1 MSSSLWAVSYKGMRT
16 VAGIF
21 AFAVLAGCGADPSM
35 PQYMQALPR
44 TEEETLRVCEE
55 IRHELGEDAQVERV
69 EDYFFVA
76 TNDTLPSFIQYK
88 ATIARV
94 YRYLYQD
101 YFTQRPEKPIRVYLF
116 KDKTSYDGYCR
127 STYEKPPST
136 PYGFYMSRERKM
148 VMNISTGTG
157 TLAHELVHPLLAED
171 FPGVPSWFN
180 EGFASLFEQS
190 GERGGKMV
198 GFLNWRLPKLKQ
210 MLKIGKGTP
219 LAELMKTTTEQ
230 FYGEDDRGVNYATA
244 RYLCLY
250 LQEKKQLIP
259 FFQDFKATAKE
270 DPTGAL
276 AFKRVTGMTPAQI
289 ESSWREWVLSLKY
302 QD

>member
-1 MSSSLWAVSYKGMRT
+1 MRT
-16 VAGIF
+16 YAGI
-21 AFAVLAGCGADPSM
+21 VLLGLLAGCGVDPSV
-35 PQYMQALPR
+35 PQYMQDLPR
-44 TEEETLRVCEE
+44 TEEETLRVCDE
-55 IRHELGEDAQVERV
+55 IRRELGDDTQVERV
-69 EDYFFVA
+69 EDFFFVA
-76 TNDTLPSFIQYK
+76 SNDSLQSFVQYK

-94 YRYLYQD
+94 YRYLYED
-101 YFTQRPEKPIRVYLF
+101 YFTRKPEKPIRVYLF
-116 KDKTSYDGYCR
+116 RDKTSYDVYCR
-127 STYEKPPST
+127 SNYEKPPST
-136 PYGFYMSRERKM
+136 PYGFYMSKERKM

-180 EGFASLFEQS
+180 EGFASLYEQS

-198 GFLNWRLPKLKQ
+198 GFVNWRLPKLKQ
-210 MLKIGKGTP
+210 VLKIGKGIA
-219 LAELMKTTTEQ
+219 LADLMKTTTEQ

-250 LQEKKQLIP
+250 LQEKKLLIP
-259 FFQDFKATAKE
+259 FFKEFKKSAKE

-276 AFKRVTGMTPAQI
+276 AFERATGKKPA
-289 ESSWREWVLSLKY
+289 ELDPAWREWVLGLKY

>member
-1 MSSSLWAVSYKGMRT
+1 MRT
-16 VAGIF
+16 LAASAALLGL
-21 AFAVLAGCGADPSM
+21 LAGCGVDPSV
-35 PQYMQALPR
+35 PQYMLDLPR

-55 IRHELGEDAQVERV
+55 IRHELGEDTHVERV

-76 TNDTLPSFIQYK
+76 SNDSTPKFIEYK

-94 YRYLYQD
+94 YRYLYED
-101 YFTQRPEKPIRVYLF
+101 YFTRRPEKPIRVYLF
-116 KDKTSYDGYCR
+116 RDKTSYDLYCR

-136 PYGFYMSRERKM
+136 PYGFYMSKERKM

-190 GERGGKMV
+190 GERNGKMV
-198 GFLNWRLPKLKQ
+198 GFVNWRLPKLKQ
-210 MLKIGKGTP
+210 ILKIGRGIP
-219 LAELMKTTTEQ
+219 LGDLMKTTTEQ

-259 FFQDFKATAKE
+259 FFQEFKKTAKE
-270 DPTGAL
+270 DPSGAL
-276 AFKRVTGMTPAQI
+276 AFERATGKKPA
-289 ESSWREWVLSLKY
+289 ELDPAWREWVLSLRY

>member
-1 MSSSLWAVSYKGMRT
+1 MRKLALT
-16 VAGIF
+16 VAL
-21 AFAVLAGCGADPSM
+21 ALAAGCGVDPSV
-35 PQYMQALPR
+35 PQYMQDLPR

-55 IRHELGEDAQVERV
+55 IRRELGESALVERV

-76 TNDTLPSFIQYK
+76 TNDSMKNFIQYK

-94 YRYLYQD
+94 VRYLYED
-101 YFTQRPEKPIRVYLF
+101 YFTRKPEKPIRVYLF
-116 KDKTSYDGYCR
+116 RDKTTYDVYCR
-127 STYEKPPST
+127 SWYEKPPAT

-157 TLAHELVHPLLAED
+157 TLAHELVHPLLSED

-190 GERGGKMV
+190 GPRGGKMV
-198 GFLNWRLPKLKQ
+198 GFVNWRLPKLKT
-210 MLKIGKGTP
+210 MLKINKGVP
-219 LAELMKTTTEQ
+219 LADLMKTTTEQ

-250 LQEKKQLIP
+250 LQEHEQLIP
-259 FFQDFKATAKE
+259 FFKEFKATAKE

-276 AFKRVTGMTPAQI
+276 ALEKATGKKPAELEPI
-289 ESSWREWVLSLKY
+289 WRDWVLSLAY
-302 QD
+302 RD

>member
-1 MSSSLWAVSYKGMRT
+1 MRT
-16 VAGIF
+16 IAGVVLL
-21 AFAVLAGCGADPSM
+21 ALLAGCGVDPAV
-35 PQYMQALPR
+35 PQYMQDLPR

-55 IRHELGEDAQVERV
+55 IRRELGEDTQVERV

-76 TNDTLPSFIQYK
+76 SNDSLQSFVQYK

-94 YRYLYQD
+94 YRYLYED
-101 YFTQRPEKPIRVYLF
+101 YFTRKPEKPIRVYLF
-116 KDKTSYDGYCR
+116 KDKTTYDIYCR

-180 EGFASLFEQS
+180 EGFASLYEQS

-219 LAELMKTTTEQ
+219 LADLMKTTTEQ

-250 LQEKKQLIP
+250 LQEHKQLIP
-259 FFQDFKATAKE
+259 YFKEFKATAKE

-276 AFKRVTGMTPAQI
+276 AFEKVTGKKPA
-289 ESSWREWVLSLKY
+289 ELEPAWREWVLGQKY

>member
-1 MSSSLWAVSYKGMRT
+1 MRT
-16 VAGIF
+16 VAG
-21 AFAVLAGCGADPSM
+21 ALLTVVLAGCSFDTSM
-35 PQYMQALPR
+35 PQYMQDLPR

-55 IRHELGEDAQVERV
+55 IRRELGEDTQVERV
-69 EDYFFVA
+69 EDFFFVA
-76 TNDTLPSFIQYK
+76 SNDTSQSFLQYK
-88 ATIARV
+88 ATIMRV
-94 YRYLYQD
+94 YRYLYED
-101 YFTQRPEKPIRVYLF
+101 YFARRPEKPIRVYLF
-116 KDKTSYDGYCR
+116 KDKGTYDRYCR

-190 GERGGKMV
+190 GEREGKMV
-198 GFLNWRLPKLKQ
+198 GFVNWRLPKLKQ
-210 MLKIGKGTP
+210 MLKIGRGTA
-219 LAELMKTTTEQ
+219 LSDLMRTTTEQ

-250 LQEKKQLIP
+250 LQEKKLLIP
-259 FFQDFKATAKE
+259 FFQEFKKTAKE
-270 DPTGAL
+270 DPTGAS
-276 AFKRVTGMTPAQI
+276 AFERATGKKPA
-289 ESSWREWVLSLKY
+289 ELDPHWREWVLSLRY

>member
-1 MSSSLWAVSYKGMRT
+1 MRT
-16 VAGIF
+16 AIGS
-21 AFAVLAGCGADPSM
+21 VLILLAAGCGFDTSV
-35 PQYMQALPR
+35 PQYMQDLPR
-44 TEEETLRVCEE
+44 TEEETLRVCDE
-55 IRHELGEDAQVERV
+55 IRRELGDDTQVERV

-76 TNDTLPSFIQYK
+76 SNDTPQRFIQYK
-88 ATIARV
+88 ATITRV
-94 YRYLYQD
+94 FRYLYED
-101 YFTQRPEKPIRVYLF
+101 YFSRRPEKPIRVYLF
-116 KDKTSYDGYCR
+116 KDKGSYDRYCR

-148 VMNISTGTG
+148 VMNILTGTG

-180 EGFASLFEQS
+180 EGFASLFEES

-198 GFLNWRLPKLKQ
+198 GFVNWRLPKLKQ
-210 MLKIGKGTP
+210 MLKIGKGVP
-219 LAELMKTTTEQ
+219 LADLMKTTTEQ

-259 FFQDFKATAKE
+259 FFQHFKATAKE

-276 AFKRVTGMTPAQI
+276 AFEKATGRKPAELDPI
-289 ESSWREWVLSLKY
+289 WREWVMSLKY

>member
-1 MSSSLWAVSYKGMRT
+1 MSMRT
-16 VAGIF
+16 F
-21 AFAVLAGCGADPSM
+21 ALSALFALAAGCGVDPSV
-35 PQYMQALPR
+35 PQYMLDLPR

-76 TNDTLPSFIQYK
+76 SNDSLQKFVEYK
-88 ATIARV
+88 TTVTRV
-94 YRYLYQD
+94 FRYLSED
-101 YFTQRPEKPIRVYLF
+101 YFTRKPEKPIRVYLF
-116 KDKTSYDGYCR
+116 RDKTSYDSYCR
-127 STYEKPPST
+127 ATYDKPPST

-157 TLAHELVHPLLAED
+157 TLAHELVHPLLSED

-198 GFLNWRLPKLKQ
+198 GFVNWRLPKLKQ
-210 MLKIGKGTP
+210 LLKINKAIP
-219 LAELMKTTTEQ
+219 LADLMKTTTEQ
-230 FYGEDDRGVNYATA
+230 FYGEDDRGVHYATA
-244 RYLCLY
+244 RYLCLF
-250 LQEKKQLIP
+250 LQERQWLIP
-259 FFQDFKATAKE
+259 FFKEFKATAKE
-270 DPTGAL
+270 DPTGA
-276 AFKRVTGMTPAQI
+276 AAMKKITGMAPA
-289 ESSWREWVLSLKY
+289 ELEPSWRDWVLGLRY

>member
-1 MSSSLWAVSYKGMRT
+1 MRT
-16 VAGIF
+16 VAGAILTV
-21 AFAVLAGCGADPSM
+21 VLAGCSIDNSV
-35 PQYMQALPR
+35 PQYMQDLPR

-55 IRHELGEDAQVERV
+55 IRRELGEDTQVERV

-76 TNDTLPSFIQYK
+76 SNDSSQSFLQYK
-88 ATIARV
+88 ATIIRV
-94 YRYLYQD
+94 YRYLYED
-101 YFTQRPEKPIRVYLF
+101 FFERKPEKPIRVYLF
-116 KDKTSYDGYCR
+116 KDKGSYDRYCR

-198 GFLNWRLPKLKQ
+198 GFVNWRLPKLKQ
-210 MLKIGKGTP
+210 MLKIGRATP
-219 LAELMKTTTEQ
+219 LSDLMRTTTEQ

-250 LQEKKQLIP
+250 LQETKQLIP
-259 FFQDFKATAKE
+259 FFQEFKKTAKE

-276 AFKRVTGMTPAQI
+276 AFERATGRKPGDI
-289 ESSWREWVLSLKY
+289 DPHWREWVLGLRY

>member
-1 MSSSLWAVSYKGMRT
+1 MRIHAAT
-16 VAGIF
+16 A
-21 AFAVLAGCGADPSM
+21 ALLALLAGCYVDPAV
-35 PQYMQALPR
+35 PQYMQDLPR
-44 TEEETLRVCEE
+44 TEEDTLRVCEE
-55 IRHELGEDAQVERV
+55 IRRELGDETQVERV
-69 EDYFFVA
+69 EDFFFLA
-76 TNDTLPSFIQYK
+76 SNDTMQSFVQYK

-101 YFTQRPEKPIRVYLF
+101 YFTRKPEKPIRVYLF
-116 KDKTSYDGYCR
+116 RDKLSYDGYCR
-127 STYEKPPST
+127 STYERPPST
-136 PYGFYMSRERKM
+136 PYGFYMSKERKM

-190 GERGGKMV
+190 GEREGRMV
-198 GFLNWRLPKLKQ
+198 GFVNWRLPKLKQ
-210 MLKIGKGTP
+210 VLKIGKGVA
-219 LAELMKTTTEQ
+219 LADLVKTSTEQ

-244 RYLCLY
+244 RYLCMY

-259 FFQDFKATAKE
+259 FFQEFKKTAKE
-270 DPTGAL
+270 DATGAL
-276 AFKRVTGMTPAQI
+276 ALGRATGKKPA
-289 ESSWREWVLSLKY
+289 ELDSVWREWVLSLRY

>member
-1 MSSSLWAVSYKGMRT
+1 MRITAGVLLTALLGGCGLDSSL
-16 VAGIF
+16 
-21 AFAVLAGCGADPSM
+21 
-35 PQYMQALPR
+35 PQYMQDFPR
-44 TEEETLRVCEE
+44 TEEDTLKVCEE
-55 IRHELGEDAQVERV
+55 IRRELGDDTQVERV
-69 EDYFFVA
+69 EDFFFVA
-76 TNDTLPSFIQYK
+76 SNDTTQSFVQYK

-94 YRYLYQD
+94 YRYLYED
-101 YFTQRPEKPIRVYLF
+101 YFLRRPEKPIRVYLF
-116 KDKTSYDGYCR
+116 KDKTTYDIYCR
-127 STYEKPPST
+127 STYDKPPST

-198 GFLNWRLPKLKQ
+198 GFVNWRLPKLKQ
-210 MLKIGKGTP
+210 MLKIGKGVP
-219 LAELMKTTTEQ
+219 LSDLMKTTTEQ

-259 FFQDFKATAKE
+259 FFKAFKETAKT

-276 AFKRVTGMTPAQI
+276 AFEKATGKTPSALDPA
-289 ESSWREWVLSLKY
+289 WREWVLSLKY

>member
-1 MSSSLWAVSYKGMRT
+1 MKT
-16 VAGIF
+16 VAG
-21 AFAVLAGCGADPSM
+21 ALLTVVLAGCSFDTSV
-35 PQYMQALPR
+35 PQYMQDLPR

-55 IRHELGEDAQVERV
+55 IRRELGDETQVERV
-69 EDYFFVA
+69 EDFFFVA
-76 TNDTLPSFIQYK
+76 SNDTSQSFLQYK
-88 ATIARV
+88 ATIMRV
-94 YRYLYQD
+94 YRYLYED
-101 YFTQRPEKPIRVYLF
+101 YFARRPDKPIRVYLF
-116 KDKTSYDGYCR
+116 KDKGSYDRYCR

-190 GERGGKMV
+190 GEREGKMV
-198 GFLNWRLPKLKQ
+198 GFVNWRLPKLKQ
-210 MLKIGKGTP
+210 MLKIGRGTA
-219 LAELMKTTTEQ
+219 LSDLMKTTTEQ

-250 LQEKKQLIP
+250 LQEKKLLIP
-259 FFQDFKATAKE
+259 FFQEFKKSAKE
-270 DPTGAL
+270 DPTGSL
-276 AFKRVTGMTPAQI
+276 AFERATGKKPA
-289 ESSWREWVLSLKY
+289 EFDPHWREWVLSLRY